1 MESRLHAGDKA
12 YIVDNRIFLREVTI
26 NRVTK
31 DFCII
36 VYKDT
41 GACIRV
47 RKSRLFSC
55 KDEAIKTMP
64 ASARPKRT
72 SHWDYYLTHM

>member
-47 RKSRLFSC
+47 RKSRLFST
-55 KDEAIKTMP
+55 KQEAEETIP
-64 ASARPKRT
+64 ISSRPKKKKP
-72 SHWDYYLTHM
+72 LGILF